1 MAGEVTATDG
11 VRLRVHES
19 GQHGAPT
26 IVCVH
31 GYPDNHTMWDDVTAE
46 LTSRYHVVGYD
57 VRGAGESGKPR
68 NRKAYRLD
76 QLAGDL
82 AAVIDAVSPDRSAH
96 LLAHDWGAIQVW
108 HALTGGWLRDRAASF
123 TSISGPC
130 LDHVGHWVRAR
141 LRRPTPRGLRELAVQ
156 SVSSWYIA
164 FFQLPLLPE
173 LSWRTGLAQRV
184 LALLDDTTAPAVS
197 DAVCGVQLYRANLLP
212 RLGRPGLRTTCV
224 PVQVLAPQRDLF
236 VSVSLQT
243 DIGRWAPDL
252 AVRELPGGHWLPR
265 THPQTV
271 ARCARELIDRVEGVP
286 R

>member
-1 MAGEVTATDG
+1 MSGEVTTTDG
-11 VRLRVHES
+11 VRLRVYES
-19 GQHGAPT
+19 GQRGYPT
-26 IVCVH
+26 VVCVH
-31 GYPDNHTMWDDVTAE
+31 GYPDDHTMWDGVAAE
-46 LTSRYHVVGYD
+46 LASRYHVVGYD

-76 QLAGDL
+76 QLAEDL
-82 AAVIDAVSPDRSAH
+82 VAVINSVSPDRSVH

-108 HALTGGWLRDRAASF
+108 HALTGQRLRGRVTSF

-141 LRRPTPRGLRELAVQ
+141 LRRPTPRGLRELAIQ

-173 LSWRTGLAQRV
+173 LCWRTGLAQRV
-184 LALLDDTTAPAVS
+184 LGLLGHTTAPAVS
-197 DAVCGVQLYRANLLP
+197 DAVRGVQLYRANLLP
-212 RLGRPGLRTTCV
+212 QLGRPGLRTTGV
-224 PVQVLAPQRDLF
+224 PVQVLAPRRDPF

-243 DIGRWAPDL
+243 DIGRWAPEL
-252 AVRELPGGHWLPR
+252 AIRELPGGHWLPR